1 MKLKQFG
8 VNDKECLN
16 FKRFPRYKSKLQ
28 AAYKKAAE
36 VFNLLKI
43 SEKLEIIT
51 SAQVVASTLYV
62 RSSKVV
68 NLIANN
74 QICKC

>member
-43 SEKLEIIT
+43 SEKLEIKTDVST
-51 SAQVVASTLYV
+51 S
-62 RSSKVV
+62 SSKHA
-68 NLIANN
+68 LRKK
-74 QICKC
+74 QQSCEFDC